1 MQFAMKSISHCSIS
15 MMLVLMCTTA
25 GAEWKKIANGN
36 GQESEQYIEM
46 DSVKQTGPM
55 AIYRQVNVLSQ
66 GGALLAEGVSS
77 KLSLHEYDCINSKFR
92 VLKISAYIETWA
104 AGDKVVLQS
113 HTQTSKNW
121 QDLRPKSLGQ
131 ITLSMICPGL
141 EQSDVSR

>member
-15 MMLVLMCTTA
+15 MVLVLICTTA

-36 GQESEQYIEM
+36 GQEPEQYIEM

-66 GGALLAEGVSS
+66 GGALLPEGVSS
-77 KLSLHEYDCINSKFR
+77 KLSLHEYDCMNSKFR

-104 AGDKVVLQS
+104 AGDEAVLQS

-121 QDLRPKSLGQ
+121 QDLPPKSLGQ

-141 EQSDVSR
+141 EQSDVSK

>member
-1 MQFAMKSISHCSIS
+1 MQFAMKSISHYSIS
-15 MMLVLMCTTA
+15 MVLVLICTTA

-36 GQESEQYIEM
+36 GQEPEKYIEM
-46 DSVKQTGPM
+46 DSVKQTGPI

-77 KLSLHEYDCINSKFR
+77 KLSLHEYDCMNSKFR

-113 HTQTSKNW
+113 HTQTSKHW
-121 QDLRPKSLGQ
+121 QDLPPQSLGQ
-131 ITLSMICPGL
+131 ITLSMLCPGT
-141 EQSDVSR
+141 EPSDVSK

>member
-1 MQFAMKSISHCSIS
+1 MQFAIKSISHCSIS
-15 MMLVLMCTTA
+15 MMLVLICTTA

-77 KLSLHEYDCINSKFR
+77 KLSLHEYDCMNSKFR

-121 QDLRPKSLGQ
+121 QDLPPKSLGQ
-131 ITLSMICPGL
+131 ITLSMICPGI
-141 EQSDVSR
+141 EQSDVSK

>member
-1 MQFAMKSISHCSIS
+1 MQFAMKSISHYSIS
-15 MMLVLMCTTA
+15 MVLVLICTTA
-25 GAEWKKIANGN
+25 GTEQKKIDNGN
-36 GQESEQYIEM
+36 GQEPEQYIEM

-55 AIYRQVNVLSQ
+55 AIYYQVNVLSQ

-77 KLSLHEYDCINSKFR
+77 KLSLHEYDCMNSKFR

-113 HTQTSKNW
+113 PTQTSKNW
-121 QDLRPKSLGQ
+121 QDLPPKSLGQ

-141 EQSDVSR
+141 EQSDVSK